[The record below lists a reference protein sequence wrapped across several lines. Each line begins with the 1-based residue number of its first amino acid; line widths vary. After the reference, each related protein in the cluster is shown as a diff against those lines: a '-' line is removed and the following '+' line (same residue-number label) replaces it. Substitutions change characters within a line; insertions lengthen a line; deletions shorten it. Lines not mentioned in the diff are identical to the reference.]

1 MAVLAEIVE
10 PLAEAIRAARSRA
23 QREHGMQQMIISAV
37 EERLSKLEAGL
48 PAANPK
54 PA

>member
-1 MAVLAEIVE
+1 MLSEIVE
-10 PLAEAIRAARSRA
+10 PLAEAIRAARTRA
-23 QREHGMQQMIISAV
+23 QREQGMQQMIISAV
-37 EERLSKLEAGL
+37 EERLSRLESGL